1 MCFCPISP
9 KWLSNK
15 SPIVRFFR
23 FLPGRFYYST
33 TVVCYCPILHKSWQI
48 SNCIVRFSD
57 FFLKRAFF
65 DSWLIE
71 RGTIHVIRACFVLW
85 LKERGMFLSERACFV
100 LWLKE
105 RGIITFGA
113 RLFCFMALRT
123 RNVTFAARIVIAKQR
138 KLKRIVKWKQSS
150 KNRKNRGIVK
160 RNSRMEIIVNRNW
173 IMDHNS
179 YSTILRIS
187 TYHTLLEISDK
198 ELLQRRKRWA
208 VFARYV

>member
-1 MCFCPISP
+1 M
-9 KWLSNK
+9 
-15 SPIVRFFR
+15 
-23 FLPGRFYYST
+23 
-33 TVVCYCPILHKSWQI
+33 
-48 SNCIVRFSD
+48 
-57 FFLKRAFF
+57 
-65 DSWLIE
+65 
-71 RGTIHVIRACFVLW
+71 IRACFVLW

-160 RNSRMEIIVNRNW
+160 RNSRMEIIVESERNYG
-173 IMDHNS
+173 S
-179 YSTILRIS
+179 QLLFYYSPN
-187 TYHTLLEISDK
+187 
-198 ELLQRRKRWA
+198 
-208 VFARYV
+208 